1 MQMEFV
7 AMKPVHKS
15 DFVSW
20 AREAAWTSL
29 LIVGLLITTYSY
41 ADAQPV
47 RRGAGSA
54 MWDQPY
60 DRSPETSWEADP
72 SKGFATLS
80 KANLEPMRAT
90 IQRYQ
95 AIVNQGGWPT
105 LPRYQLKTGTRHRI
119 VATLRQ
125 RLEMSGD
132 LRQPGGRPR
141 VFDYYVEAALKRL
154 QMRHGLTPSGVVDEA
169 TLLALNVPADTR
181 LRQLRTNLK
190 RLEDLTGKIE
200 ARHVVVNIPA
210 AQVEVVDKH
219 RVVLRH
225 SAVVGKIDRQTPELR
240 SKIHEVN
247 FNPYWRVPKSIVRKD
262 LVPKARQYIKDGLD
276 IIDAYRLE
284 IYDPKGKRLARE
296 QIDWYSDD
304 VYKYSYRQVPW
315 EENSLGFVKI
325 NFHNKHA
332 VYMHD
337 TPLKD
342 LFGSNFRAQSSGC
355 VRVQNVATLA
365 SWLLRE
371 TPGWSRSRVNEM
383 KRTGEQR
390 DVPIKKRIPLYFVYL
405 TAWATPDGIAQFR
418 RDVYQKDGVDITA
431 SAY

>member
-1 MQMEFV
+1 
-7 AMKPVHKS
+7 MKQVHKS
-15 DFVSW
+15 HVAGRKWD
-20 AREAAWTSL
+20 AAWAVV
-29 LIVGLLITTYSY
+29 LIIGLVITTFSF
-41 ADAQPV
+41 ANAQPV
-47 RRGAGSA
+47 RRGAGGA
-54 MWDQPY
+54 MWDQPF
-60 DRSPETSWEADP
+60 DRSLANSWEAHP

-95 AIVNQGGWPT
+95 AIVNRGGWPT
-105 LPRYQLKTGTRHRI
+105 LPRYQLKTGTRHRT

-141 VFDYYVEAALKRL
+141 VFDYYVEAALKRF
-154 QMRHGLTPSGVVDEA
+154 QMRHGLSPSGVVDEA
-169 TLLALNVPADTR
+169 TLLALNVSADTR

-190 RLEDLTGKIE
+190 RLEELTGKIE
-200 ARHVVVNIPA
+200 SRHVVVNIPA
-210 AQVEVVDKH
+210 AQVEVVENN

-225 SAVVGKIDRQTPELR
+225 SAVVGKIDRQTPELQ

-247 FNPYWRVPKSIVRKD
+247 FNPYWRVPRSIVRKD

-284 IYDPKGKRLARE
+284 VYDPKGKRLARE

-325 NFHNKHA
+325 NFHNKHS

-355 VRVQNVATLA
+355 VRVQNVETLA

-371 TPGWSRSRVNEM
+371 TPGWSTSRVIEM

-390 DVPIKKRIPLYFVYL
+390 DVALKKRIPLYFVYL
-405 TAWATPDGIAQFR
+405 TAWATPEGIAQFR